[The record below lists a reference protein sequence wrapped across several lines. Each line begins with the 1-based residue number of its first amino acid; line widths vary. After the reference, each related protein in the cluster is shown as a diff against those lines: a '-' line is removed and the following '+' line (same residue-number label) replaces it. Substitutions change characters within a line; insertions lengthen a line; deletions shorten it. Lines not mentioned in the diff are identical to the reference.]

1 MTAFDLIT
9 VTVLDD
15 LAKTLSH
22 LRPWANEIEG
32 SDHGTLITMLKM
44 WCLLPRKTQKIPPRS
59 NNETLPIGAATS
71 LVIKLLKMTTRKYEL
86 KIGVESQ
93 RAV

>member
-1 MTAFDLIT
+1 MTAFNLIT
-9 VTVLDD
+9 VTVLND

-22 LRPWANEIEG
+22 VRPWADEIEG

-44 WCLLPRKTQKIPPRS
+44 WCLLPRKKNTPRS

-71 LVIKLLKMTTRKYEL
+71 LVVKLLEMTIRKYEL